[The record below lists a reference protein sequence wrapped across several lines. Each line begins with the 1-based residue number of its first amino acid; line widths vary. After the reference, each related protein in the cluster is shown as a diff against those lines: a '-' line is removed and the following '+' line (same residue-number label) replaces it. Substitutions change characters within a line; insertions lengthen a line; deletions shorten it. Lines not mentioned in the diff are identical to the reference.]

1 MNTITI
7 RHKLSKALNA
17 FSCAF
22 GKIQKKVVF
31 ESFYGSFYCDNPR
44 AICEKMH
51 ELYPEYTLV
60 WGVREPGKGVFPDYV
75 KVCELS
81 SMEYRRERATAAAYI
96 RNEAMTEDLYKR
108 RNQVFIQTWHG
119 DRGFKK
125 ILYDAWGNTKR
136 PDAVM
141 DDQITDLFVVG
152 SDYAEK
158 RIQTA
163 FRYHGKVMK
172 KGCPR
177 NDCLVY
183 PKDVEAVRNTLHIPE
198 GKKILLYAPTLK
210 RGKKILE
217 VNVDLKETLNQL
229 GEEWIGLV
237 RAHPKTLGLEINDT
251 DRLTDVSSYPDM
263 SDLLM
268 IADLLITDYSSSAGD
283 FILRKKP
290 VILAQFDKE
299 EYENNSRELY
309 VSCEEIGYRI
319 AGNQE
324 ELNNLIRGITEQD
337 TAENCEQIMHYY
349 GVQETGHSAE
359 EVCRWIDEQY
369 MRTH

>member
-1 MNTITI
+1 MNTVKI
-7 RHKLSKALNA
+7 RHRLSKTLNA

-22 GKIQKKVVF
+22 SKIQKKVVF
-31 ESFYGSFYCDNPR
+31 ESFYGNLFCDNPR
-44 AICEKMH
+44 AVCEKMH
-51 ELYPEYTLV
+51 ELYPEYQLV
-60 WGVREPGKGVFPDYV
+60 WGVREIGKGTFPDYV

-81 SMEYRRERATAAAYI
+81 SMQYRRERATAIAYI

-108 RNQVFIQTWHG
+108 KNQVFIQTWHG

-125 ILYDAWGNTKR
+125 ILYDSWVNTKR
-136 PDAVM
+136 PDEVM
-141 DDQITDLFVVG
+141 DNALTDLFVVG

-172 KGCPR
+172 KGSPR

-183 PKDVEAVRNTLHIPE
+183 PKDVETVRNKLNIAE

-210 RGKKILE
+210 RGKKVLD
-217 VNVDLKETLNQL
+217 VNVDLKETLRQL
-229 GEEWIGLV
+229 GEDWVGLV
-237 RAHPKTLGLEINDT
+237 RAHPKSLGLDLHGS
-251 DRLTDVSSYPDM
+251 DKLTDVSAYPDM

-283 FILRKKP
+283 FILRRKP

-299 EYENNSRELY
+299 EYENSIRELY
-309 VSCEEIGYRI
+309 VSCEEIGYFI

-324 ELNNLIRGITEQD
+324 ELNTLIHTM
-337 TAENCEQIMHYY
+337 TAQKAEENCDKIMNYY

-359 EVCRWIDEQY
+359 EICLWINEQY
-369 MRTH
+369 MRIR